1 MGYEDSIHDSGEYAW
16 AIRGRNGRGDEV
28 TINPALVLYVWG
40 SKGVA
45 AAARDARDE
54 LVRVWPDAIALHAG
68 TADLLANLGDAR
80 NVIDR
85 AMSVRTD
92 RAQPRWWVGVGIDG
106 TLDAWHAGRLTDAQ
120 VVARHVEVAKRVEA
134 LGGFEAIAL
143 NGEGKWAVR
152 EGSVRTTAQVRALAD
167 AVGRAYAVNA
177 PSSVLAL
184 SSFGAL
190 GYHADVRALIEGITP
205 HCSIFTGQSYAA
217 RPGEVER
224 GVLPKVL
231 DRDEKSQLATER
243 QGWHRPDEPS
253 GADGDDSPDDLDRL
267 PTIQAHKTHATDLCR
282 VATERPH
289 ILVWSVPT
297 ILEGGRADESGLQ
310 ALQAAAAMR
319 RASGTGA
326 GAVARYQREHGLA
339 ADGSPG
345 PITRARAIK
354 GEP

>member
-1 MGYEDSIHDSGEYAW
+1 MGYEDSIHDPGEYAW
-16 AIRGRNGRGDEV
+16 AIKCRNGRGDEV
-28 TINPALVLYVWG
+28 VINPALVLYVWG
-40 SKGVA
+40 SKGIA
-45 AAARDARDE
+45 AAARDARNE
-54 LVRVWPDAIALHAG
+54 LVRVWPDAIALHGG

-80 NVIDR
+80 NAIDR
-85 AMSVRTD
+85 ALCGS
-92 RAQPRWWVGVGIDG
+92 QLGEPRWWVGVGIDG
-106 TLDAWHAGRLTDAQ
+106 TLDAWHAGKLSDAQ
-120 VVARHVEVAKRVEA
+120 VVARHVEVAKHVEA
-134 LGGFEAIAL
+134 LGDFEVIAL

-205 HCSIFTGQSYAA
+205 HCSVFTGQSYAA

-224 GVLPKVL
+224 GVLAKVL
-231 DRDEKSQLATER
+231 DRDERSQAATER
-243 QGWHRPDEPS
+243 QGWHRRDEPS

-289 ILVWSVPT
+289 LLVWSVPA
-297 ILEGGRADESGLQ
+297 IAEGGRADEAGLQ
-310 ALQAAAAMR
+310 ALQAAASMR

-326 GAVARYQREHGLA
+326 GAVKRYQQEHALA